1 MFLGRKLAAGRD
13 VMTFSGCKDHFN
25 SQDNGGGMQIL
36 GIQRFPP
43 KKTGITSGGVSSE
56 HLFKVY
62 GDWPQEPRCLMASGS
77 ATARFLQASRL
88 EVPFL
93 DNFWRTGS

>member
-13 VMTFSGCKDHFN
+13 VMTFSGGKDHFN

-43 KKTGITSGGVSSE
+43 QKTGITSGGGSISSKSMGIG
-56 HLFKVY
+56 LRSPV
-62 GDWPQEPRCLMASGS
+62 
-77 ATARFLQASRL
+77 
-88 EVPFL
+88 V
-93 DNFWRTGS
+93 